1 MSRTLT
7 GLFGRHARAHPDR
20 PAVLDGGRAL
30 TYAELDAA
38 SDEVAAGLAAHG
50 TGRGDRVALRLP
62 RSADLV
68 IGALGILKS
77 GAAYSP
83 LDVAWPSARVARI
96 TERLGAP
103 VEMDAG
109 TLPRL
114 RARGRAA
121 AAPARP
127 AVREDDPAVVLF
139 TSGSTGE
146 PKGVLCPHRA
156 IGRLI
161 PRAGHLDLTAPVV
174 MPLAAAVPWDAMS
187 LELWSTLCSGGTL
200 VVVRDLYLTPG
211 RLRDLV
217 TEHGVDALVLATSV
231 FNLHVEE
238 DAGAFS
244 GLRQVAVGGEQL
256 SPGHVAAFVARHPD
270 IALINLYGPAEN
282 GILTTTHRFTA
293 ADAAEGRVPIGV
305 PVPGTSVYLVDGE
318 ICASGDGLALGYLGD
333 PAGTSERFTELTIDG
348 RPVPAYRTG
357 DRGHRTPDGLYHYAG
372 RTDRQVKIRGHRIEP
387 AEVEHAA
394 ERLTGVTR
402 AAVVP
407 VDGPDGRATGLALFF
422 TGDRDGADVLADLRA
437 RLPGYLVPAGAERV
451 GRFPLTGNGKLDHA
465 ALVESAARAAAGS
478 VAGSVAGGG
487 AARAEARS
495 APAPAL
501 DSAGTDAERVAA
513 VFADVLG
520 VPSVPPDADFFS
532 LGGDSLA
539 AGRLSGRLT
548 AALGAPVP
556 LSAVFESPTPAGLT
570 ARVAG
575 RPRNGGA
582 APGEEERRGASD
594 RRDGA
599 VPLLPSQLGFFV
611 AQQMDPDDLTALCP
625 IVWDIDG
632 ALDAAAMQQAL
643 DDVNARHEALHS
655 RYTVL
660 DAPVAVR
667 PDGQPPRVELITVAR
682 PADVLPAL
690 IAPLDIQD
698 GRLWRAALAPGRF
711 GIVVHH
717 IAFDARAASVLARDL
732 SAAYRARAGGRAP
745 RFGGPAPGLA
755 ELAAGYRPPAPDDL
769 AEQRAYWR
777 TALSGATAV
786 EPPPGTGPSGG
797 LAATVRRF
805 DEAALAAAVRSRGTT
820 ATVAALAA
828 YAHAV
833 ADLTGRTDVVVGLPV
848 ARRGDAAAE
857 RAVACMI
864 EMTCV
869 RLRAP
874 ALDAAREALV
884 EALRRPDVPVHEIAR
899 LARMRPPYDTVVSV
913 QDNPEPMLDVPG
925 VRARHVWVDTD
936 ELDTGLLVELL
947 PGGRLRVSR
956 RREAVSAGYADA
968 LADAMAGFLSGLADR
983 DPVAAANGAAN
994 GTASR
999 GANR

>member
-7 GLFGRHARAHPDR
+7 GLFGRHARAHPGR

-38 SDEVAAGLAAHG
+38 SDEVAAGLAAYG

-83 LDVAWPSARVARI
+83 LDVAWPPARVARI
-96 TERLGAP
+96 TELLGAP
-103 VEMDAG
+103 VEVDAR
-109 TLPRL
+109 TLPEL

-156 IGRLI
+156 IGRLV

-200 VVVRDLYLTPG
+200 VAVRDLYLTPG
-211 RLRDLV
+211 RLRELV
-217 TEHGVDALVLATSV
+217 TGHGADSLVLATSV

-238 DAGAFS
+238 DAGAFT

-256 SPGHVAAFVARHPD
+256 SPRHVAAFVARHPD

-293 ADAAEGRVPIGV
+293 ADSAEGRVPIGV
-305 PVPGTSVYLVDGE
+305 PVPGTSVHLVDGE
-318 ICASGDGLALGYLGD
+318 ICVSGDGLALGYLGD

-348 RPVPAYRTG
+348 RTVPAYRTG

-394 ERLTGVTR
+394 ERVPGVTR

-422 TGDRDGADVLADLRA
+422 TGDRDGADVLADLRD
-437 RLPGYLVPAGAERV
+437 RLPGYLVPARAEHV

-465 ALVESAARAAAGS
+465 ALVESAAGS
-478 VAGSVAGGG
+478 G
-487 AARAEARS
+487 AARPAAR
-495 APAPAL
+495 PAPDL
-501 DSAGTDAERVAA
+501 DGAGTDAERVAA

-520 VPSVPPDADFFS
+520 LPTVPPDADFFS

-539 AGRLSGRLT
+539 AGRLSGRLA

-570 ARVAG
+570 ALIAG
-575 RPRNGGA
+575 RPRTGGA
-582 APGEEERRGASD
+582 PSGEDD
-594 RRDGA
+594 RRDASDGA

-625 IVWDIDG
+625 IVWDLDG

-667 PDGQPPRVELITVAR
+667 PPGRPPQVELITVAR
-682 PADVLPAL
+682 PGDVLPAL

-698 GRLWRAALAPGRF
+698 GRVWRAALAPGRF

-732 SAAYRARAGGRAP
+732 SAAYRARAEGREP

-755 ELAAGYRPPAPDDL
+755 ELASGYRPPAPDDL

-777 TALSGATAV
+777 TALSGATVV

-805 DEAALAAAVRSRGTT
+805 DEAALTAAVRSRGTT

-899 LARMRPPYDTVVSV
+899 LAKLRPPYDTVVSV

-936 ELDTGLLVELL
+936 ELDTALLVELL

-983 DPVAAANGAAN
+983 EPVAAANGAAT

>member
-7 GLFGRHARAHPDR
+7 GLFGRHARAHPGR

-83 LDVAWPSARVARI
+83 LDVAWPPARVARI
-96 TERLGAP
+96 TELLGAP
-103 VEMDAG
+103 VEVDAR
-109 TLPRL
+109 TLPEL

-127 AVREDDPAVVLF
+127 EVREDDPAVVLF

-200 VVVRDLYLTPG
+200 VAVRDLYLTPG
-211 RLRDLV
+211 RLRELV
-217 TEHGVDALVLATSV
+217 TEHGADSLVLATSV

-238 DAGAFS
+238 DAGAFT

-293 ADAAEGRVPIGV
+293 ADSAGGRVPIGV
-305 PVPGTSVYLVDGE
+305 PVPGTSVHLVDGE
-318 ICASGDGLALGYLGD
+318 ICVSGDGLALGYLGD
-333 PAGTSERFTELTIDG
+333 PAGTSERFTELTIGG
-348 RPVPAYRTG
+348 RAVPAYRTG

-387 AEVEHAA
+387 AEVEHTA
-394 ERLTGVTR
+394 ERLPGVTR

-422 TGDRDGADVLADLRA
+422 TGDRDGADVLADLRD
-437 RLPGYLVPAGAERV
+437 RLPGYLVPARAEHV
-451 GRFPLTGNGKLDHA
+451 GRFPLTGNGKLDHT
-465 ALVESAARAAAGS
+465 ALVESAAGS
-478 VAGSVAGGG
+478 G
-487 AARAEARS
+487 AARAAAR
-495 APAPAL
+495 PAPAL
-501 DSAGTDAERVAA
+501 DGAGTDAERVAA

-520 VPSVPPDADFFS
+520 LPSVPPDADFFS

-539 AGRLSGRLT
+539 AGRLSGRLA
-548 AALGAPVP
+548 AALGTPVP

-570 ARVAG
+570 ALIAG
-575 RPRNGGA
+575 RPRTGGA
-582 APGEEERRGASD
+582 PSGESD
-594 RRDGA
+594 RRDASDGA

-625 IVWDIDG
+625 IVWDLDG

-667 PDGQPPRVELITVAR
+667 PAGRPPQVELITVAR
-682 PADVLPAL
+682 PGDVLPAL

-698 GRLWRAALAPGRF
+698 GRVWRAALAPGRF

-732 SAAYRARAGGRAP
+732 SAAYRARAEGREP

-755 ELAAGYRPPAPDDL
+755 ELASGYRPPAPDDL

-777 TALSGATAV
+777 TALTGANAV

-805 DEAALAAAVRSRGTT
+805 DEAALTAAVRSRGTT

-874 ALDAAREALV
+874 ALGAAREALV
-884 EALRRPDVPVHEIAR
+884 EALRHPDVPVHEIAR
-899 LARMRPPYDTVVSV
+899 LAKLRPPYDTVVSV

-983 DPVAAANGAAN
+983 EPVAAANGTAT
-994 GTASR
+994 GTASQ
-999 GANR
+999 GVNR

>member
-7 GLFGRHARAHPDR
+7 GLFGRRARAHPGR

-38 SDEVAAGLAAHG
+38 SDEVAAGLAARG
-50 TGRGDRVALRLP
+50 AGRGDRVALRLP

-68 IGALGILKS
+68 VGALGVLKS

-83 LDVAWPSARVARI
+83 LDVAWPPARVARI

-103 VEMDAG
+103 VELDAD

-114 RARGRAA
+114 RAQGRAA

-161 PRAGHLDLTAPVV
+161 PHAGHLDLTGPVV

-217 TEHGVDALVLATSV
+217 AGHGVDSLVLATSV

-293 ADAAEGRVPIGV
+293 ADPAEGRVPIGV
-305 PVPGTSVYLVDGE
+305 PVPGTSVHLVDGE
-318 ICASGDGLALGYLGD
+318 ICVSGDGLALGYLGD

-422 TGDRDGADVLADLRA
+422 TGDREGADVLAGLRD
-437 RLPGYLVPAGAERV
+437 RLPGYLVPATAEHV
-451 GRFPLTGNGKLDHA
+451 ARFPLTGNGKLDHA
-465 ALVESAARAAAGS
+465 ALARSAAGAGTARAAA
-478 VAGSVAGGG
+478 
-487 AARAEARS
+487 RP

-501 DSAGTDAERVAA
+501 DGAGTDAERVAA

-520 VPSVPPDADFFS
+520 LPSVPPDADFFS

-570 ARVAG
+570 ARIAG
-575 RPRNGGA
+575 RPRTGGA
-582 APGEEERRGASD
+582 ASGGAASDGAASGEDD

-599 VPLLPSQLGFFV
+599 VPLLPSQLTFFV

-625 IVWDIDG
+625 IVWDLDG
-632 ALDAAAMQQAL
+632 ALDAAAVQQAL

-667 PDGQPPRVELITVAR
+667 PPDRPAQVELITVAG

-717 IAFDARAASVLARDL
+717 VAFDARAASVLARDL
-732 SAAYRARAGGRAP
+732 SAAYRARAEGRAP
-745 RFGGPAPGLA
+745 RFGDPAPGLA
-755 ELAAGYRPPAPDDL
+755 ELASGYRPPAPDDL

-777 TALSGATAV
+777 TALSGATAL
-786 EPPPGTGPSGG
+786 EPPPGTGPPGG

-805 DEAALAAAVRSRGTT
+805 DEAALTAAVRSRGTT
-820 ATVAALAA
+820 ATVAVLAA

-874 ALDAAREALV
+874 ALDAARGALV

-899 LARMRPPYDTVVSV
+899 LARLRPLYDTVVSV

-936 ELDTGLLVELL
+936 ELDTALLVELL

-956 RREAVSAGYADA
+956 RREAVSADFADA
-968 LADAMAGFLSGLADR
+968 LADAMAAFLSGLADR
-983 DPVAAANGAAN
+983 EPVAAANGTAD

-999 GANR
+999 GADR

>member
-30 TYAELDAA
+30 TYAGLDAA
-38 SDEVAAGLAAHG
+38 SDEVAAGLAAG
-50 TGRGDRVALRLP
+50 GVDRGDRVALRLP

-68 IGALGILKS
+68 VGALGILKS

-83 LDVAWPSARVARI
+83 LDVAWPPARVARI
-96 TERLGAP
+96 AERLGAP
-103 VEMDAG
+103 VEVDAG

-114 RARGRAA
+114 RAEGRA

-161 PRAGHLDLTAPVV
+161 PHAGHLDLATPVV

-217 TEHGVDALVLATSV
+217 TAHAVDSLVLATSV

-238 DAGAFS
+238 DAGAFC

-256 SPGHVAAFVARHPD
+256 SPAHVSAFTARHPD
-270 IALINLYGPAEN
+270 IALVNLYGPAEN

-293 ADAAEGRVPIGV
+293 ADSAEGRVPIGV
-305 PVPGTSVYLVDGE
+305 PVPGTSVHLVDGE
-318 ICASGDGLALGYLGD
+318 ICVSGDGLALGYLDD
-333 PAGTSERFTELTIDG
+333 PDGTSERFTELTIDG
-348 RPVPAYRTG
+348 RPVPVYRTG

-394 ERLTGVTR
+394 ERLAGVTR

-407 VDGPDGRATGLALFF
+407 VDGPDGRATALSLFF
-422 TGDRDGADVLADLRA
+422 TGDRDGADVLAGLRA
-437 RLPGYLVPAGAERV
+437 RLPGYLVPAAAERV

-465 ALVESAARAAAGS
+465 ALAGSAAGAGTARAAARP
-478 VAGSVAGGG
+478 
-487 AARAEARS
+487 AAAPGEA
-495 APAPAL
+495 
-501 DSAGTDAERVAA
+501 SAGTDAERVAA

-520 VPSVPPDADFFS
+520 LPHVPPDADFFS

-570 ARVAG
+570 ARIAG
-575 RPRNGGA
+575 RPRTGGA
-582 APGEEERRGASD
+582 APGEDERPGASE

-599 VPLLPSQLGFFV
+599 VPLLPSQLTFFV

-625 IVWDIDG
+625 IVWDLGG
-632 ALDAAAMQQAL
+632 ALDTAAMQQAL

-667 PDGQPPRVELITVAR
+667 PAGRPRRVELITVAR

-698 GRLWRAALAPGRF
+698 GQLWRAALAPGRF

-732 SAAYRARAGGRAP
+732 SAAYRARAEGRVP
-745 RFGGPAPGLA
+745 HFGGPAPGLA
-755 ELAAGYRPPAPDDL
+755 ELASGYRPPAPDDL

-777 TALSGATAV
+777 TALSGVPAL
-786 EPPPGTGPSGG
+786 EPPPGSGPSGR
-797 LAATVRRF
+797 LAETVRRL
-805 DEAALAAAVRSRGTT
+805 DEAALRAAVRSRGTT

-833 ADLTGRTDVVVGLPV
+833 AGLTGRTDVVVGLPV

-874 ALDAAREALV
+874 ALDAVREALV

-899 LARMRPPYDTVVSV
+899 LARLRPPYDTVVSV

-925 VRARHVWVDTD
+925 ACARHVWVDTD

-956 RREAVSAGYADA
+956 RREAVSADYADA
-968 LADAMAGFLSGLADR
+968 LADAMAGFLSGLAGR
-983 DPVAAANGAAN
+983 RPVAAANGTAD